1 MFSKE
6 IGRGIGGILRH
17 SAWIHSGLLGGHP
30 AFQVIA
36 MRASRDHIVPYCFSP
51 KMAWNDMINGEIAG
65 LAAAILTGE
74 IIPAEDFFTV
84 EFDDGSWTFDHPLQP
99 DH

>member
-1 MFSKE
+1 
-6 IGRGIGGILRH
+6 
-17 SAWIHSGLLGGHP
+17 
-30 AFQVIA
+30 
-36 MRASRDHIVPYCFSP
+36 
-51 KMAWNDMINGEIAG
+51 MINGEIAG
-65 LAAAILTGE
+65 LAPAILTGE